1 MKGSMRART
10 RALRFAGVLAW
21 VAVLGAAVRVADADA
36 WGGPYTTSTGETVT
50 VTASNRYPVDET
62 VTRAWA
68 EFLTT
73 LVHGPEISRV
83 TLHLAPYSEVQSV
96 CGFDALACYLFQRE
110 LIVAPRDDFPTG
122 PTAQAV
128 VTHEYGHHIAR
139 NRINSPWDPL
149 RYGTKRWGSQIGV
162 CQRTDDGMLFPGGRG
177 FRYRLDPGEGFAE
190 SYRVL
195 NELRTGRPESP
206 WEVVDTSLRPDA
218 LALAALEQDVVNQWT
233 GPTVQTRV
241 GTFRRARGTTT
252 RSFALATP
260 LDGSLQI
267 TLAAP
272 RSARFRLS
280 VYDQSRR
287 AVVASA
293 RPGYRTLSTLVCGQ
307 RSLSVR
313 VTRISGK
320 GRFRLSIS
328 RP

>member
-1 MKGSMRART
+1 MKGSMRARA
-10 RALRFAGVLAW
+10 RALRFAGVLAG
-21 VAVLGAAVRVADADA
+21 VAVLAAAARATDADA
-36 WGGPYTTSTGETVT
+36 WGGRYTTSTGETVN
-50 VTASNRYPVDET
+50 VTASDRFPVDET
-62 VTRAWA
+62 LTRAWA

-73 LVHGPEISRV
+73 LVHGPEIARI

-110 LIVAPRDDFPTG
+110 LIVAPRDDFPAG

-139 NRINSPWDPL
+139 NRINAPWDPL

-162 CQRTDDGMLFPGGRG
+162 CQRTEDGILFPGGRG

-195 NELRTGRPESP
+195 NELRAGRPESA

-218 LALAALEQDVVNQWT
+218 LALAALERDVVDPWT
-233 GPTVQTRV
+233 GPTVQTRA
-241 GTFRRARGTTT
+241 GIFRRTRGTAM

-260 LDGSLQI
+260 LDGSLRI

-272 RSARFRLS
+272 KSARFRLS
-280 VYDQSRR
+280 VYDESRR
-287 AVVASA
+287 ATLVSA
-293 RPGYRTLSTLVCGQ
+293 RPGARTLSTLICGQ

-313 VTRISGK
+313 VTRVAGK
-320 GRFRLSIS
+320 GRFNLSIS
-328 RP
+328 KP